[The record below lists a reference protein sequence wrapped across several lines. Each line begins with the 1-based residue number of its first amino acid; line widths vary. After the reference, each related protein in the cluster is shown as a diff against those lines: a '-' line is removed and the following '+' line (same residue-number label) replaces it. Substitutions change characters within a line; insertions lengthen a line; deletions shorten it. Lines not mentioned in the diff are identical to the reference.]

1 MFHVEPMSKAKKNK
15 ILEATD
21 HLVSGE
27 SFSIHWDPTRHRA
40 WTDVEHLETLD
51 AYYNSLDY
59 ISHRSKPES
68 LISLLYV
75 LVREIMLNYKYALL
89 KKHLQ
94 PKSRLLDLG
103 CGTGAFLAF
112 MKKRGFQVYGIE
124 SNPKARGI
132 CLKNNLEV
140 WDTEKGLAP
149 SSFDMISLWHV
160 LEHLPEPEIYITAF
174 KGFLKPQGLLFV
186 AVPNFESHDSIHYK
200 EDWAALDVPRHLW
213 HFTPKGL
220 IKMLNELGFDFVE
233 KRALGFDVFY
243 ICYLSEKHK
252 GRSLSLFRGVIK
264 GALFS
269 AKAFFTGKYSS
280 WVYVFRKQVS

>member
-40 WTDVEHLETLD
+40 WTDVEHLETHD
-51 AYYNSLDY
+51 AYYDSLDY
-59 ISHRSKPES
+59 ISHHSKPES

-94 PKSRLLDLG
+94 PKSRLLDMG
-103 CGTGAFLAF
+103 CGTGAFLTF

-140 WDTEKGLAP
+140 KDTEKGLAP

-160 LEHLPEPEIYITAF
+160 LEHLP
-174 KGFLKPQGLLFV
+174 
-186 AVPNFESHDSIHYK
+186 
-200 EDWAALDVPRHLW
+200 
-213 HFTPKGL
+213 
-220 IKMLNELGFDFVE
+220 
-233 KRALGFDVFY
+233 
-243 ICYLSEKHK
+243 
-252 GRSLSLFRGVIK
+252 
-264 GALFS
+264 
-269 AKAFFTGKYSS
+269 
-280 WVYVFRKQVS
+280 